1 MLARSLNKMKK
12 VTAAVPPLHACR
24 GFVQRQHF
32 GSTSFLREPNTT
44 MTVERLWPV
53 FFGKDHSLFCSD
65 DKNVQRLQQ
74 YSADLVHSFN
84 PNAWDFVRISRE
96 LVTHVLFDEHLPRS
110 AGERCLNTLNNAV
123 LFDQALRK
131 MFYASHGLVHG
142 VHHNSSGI
150 AAHSARTMDMSLLL
164 RMTAF
169 VGGILLPN
177 MQTVCVNPRKLS
189 VHQCAPVDWVSAGL
203 HRVNVDP
210 DATPYMSD
218 VLATARANGTVIG
231 LFVDDL
237 PAMYKEEHRDHWA
250 QLHGFVA
257 NPTPKFTFVSGAS
270 SVLPFIVRGS
280 NHAAIRELTNVQV
293 PFDKL
298 VGNLELEYLN

>member
-12 VTAAVPPLHACR
+12 VNVSPAHAR
-24 GFVQRQHF
+24 LRFLQRQHFF
-32 GSTSFLREPNTT
+32 GSTSFVREPNTT
-44 MTVERLWPV
+44 TTQLRPV
-53 FFGKDHSLFCSD
+53 FFGKDPKFACT

-74 YSADLVHSFN
+74 YSADLVRSFN

-96 LVTHVLFDEHLPRS
+96 LVLHDLVDEHLLPRS
-110 AGERCLNTLNNAV
+110 DVEKCLDTLNNAV

-131 MFYASHGLVHG
+131 MFYASHALVHK
-142 VHHNSSGI
+142 VHHNSTGI
-150 AAHSARTMDMSLLL
+150 AAHSARSADMSYLL
-164 RMTAF
+164 RLTAF

-177 MQTVCVNPRKLS
+177 MQSVYVNPRNLS
-189 VHQCAPVDWVSAGL
+189 VNQCIPVDWVSAGL
-203 HRVNVDP
+203 RRVNVYP
-210 DATPYMSD
+210 DNTPDMSA
-218 VLATARANGTVIG
+218 VLATAHANETAIG

-237 PAMYKEEHRDHWA
+237 PAMYTEEHRDHWA

-257 NPTPKFTFVSGAS
+257 NQTPKFTFVSGAS
-270 SVLPFIVRGS
+270 SVLPFLVRGS
-280 NHAAIRELTNVQV
+280 NHAAIRELTDVQV